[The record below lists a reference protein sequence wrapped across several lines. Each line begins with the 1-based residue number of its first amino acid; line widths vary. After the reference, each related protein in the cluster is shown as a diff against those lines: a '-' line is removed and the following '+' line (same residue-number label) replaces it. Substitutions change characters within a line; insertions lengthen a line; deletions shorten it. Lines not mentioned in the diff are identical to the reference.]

1 MFNPS
6 ELEGEVDHSFFDSGC
21 DDNGISRD
29 GVEKNNDME
38 NPSPHERLHAEQTEK
53 TKVGLSLRTNE
64 TTIHLDQMVH
74 EEDVYSQSLS
84 ETEEALPP
92 NFKHSGSKS
101 RNKQS
106 PKKLTRNQHT
116 RSPSPSST
124 ETSVDADSESS
135 CSSKHGRSSLG
146 SSSPPKPNKSSLS
159 PGDRRTSVGS
169 AGSCDLPSSCT
180 EESDDT
186 ATDVSPLSSPDISP
200 LQSLDL
206 EHTEG
211 SQEAQQQKSV
221 PSSGLS
227 NIHQDEDSD
236 QDVNERKKF
245 LKLGKKETGKI
256 ALLKESQP
264 LDKDLVHYTVN
275 SCFDRMSF
283 HHSGS
288 LSSERQLGRR
298 LILHCPGGRN
308 IKNYSFT
315 NDDVQRIDR
324 ENQRLLHELSRLSP
338 GPSLGSA
345 ARKKTNMA
353 NNSPLVRL
361 SHSALNRQRE
371 QQRIERENLAFLK
384 RLESV
389 KPTPGLRRSE
399 QLADYHRHA
408 GYLGGPSYPLC
419 SRSTSKKERPTSRTV
434 SGRRSRA
441 KLRQRHRQMPNYQRS
456 NARIVFFDPLHRGR
470 SSCTCL

>member
-236 QDVNERKKF
+236 QDVNE
-245 LKLGKKETGKI
+245 
-256 ALLKESQP
+256 S
-264 LDKDLVHYTVN
+264 
-275 SCFDRMSF
+275 
-283 HHSGS
+283 S

-434 SGRRSRA
+434 SGASSAHLSSSAVSTTTDSSSTPVARS
-441 KLRQRHRQMPNYQRS
+441 KN
-456 NARIVFFDPLHRGR
+456 
-470 SSCTCL
+470 

>member
-135 CSSKHGRSSLG
+135 CS
-146 SSSPPKPNKSSLS
+146 N
-159 PGDRRTSVGS
+159 RRTSVGS

-236 QDVNERKKF
+236 QDVNE
-245 LKLGKKETGKI
+245 
-256 ALLKESQP
+256 S
-264 LDKDLVHYTVN
+264 
-275 SCFDRMSF
+275 
-283 HHSGS
+283 S

-434 SGRRSRA
+434 SAGASSAHLSSSAVSTTTDSSSTPVARS
-441 KLRQRHRQMPNYQRS
+441 KN
-456 NARIVFFDPLHRGR
+456 
-470 SSCTCL
+470 